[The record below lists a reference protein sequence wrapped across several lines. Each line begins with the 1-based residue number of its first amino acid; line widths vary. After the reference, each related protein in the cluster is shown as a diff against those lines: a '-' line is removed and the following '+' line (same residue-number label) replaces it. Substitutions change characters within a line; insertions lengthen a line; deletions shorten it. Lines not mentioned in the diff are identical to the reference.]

1 MTYDLTLFSTIASA
15 SASFVAI
22 IGGFMASKLIAV
34 NSDRSGVLE
43 RLKEN
48 QELLQLKTKAAEELA
63 QQLAE
68 DDAYD
73 FIKEN
78 IDSLSAQSVLEEV
91 YQTNKKQRIEFDELL
106 PYWETALRLIK
117 RFDEEMEESDD
128 LNEDSIPVALAIEV
142 KDKWFEYRLC
152 ELFGEY
158 HDDTKWAIMHSIYT
172 QASSND
178 NWYGESIRSYEAL
191 LREIDVLELER
202 AQLERRKSSLQ
213 CPSNIIWGLCIFGII
228 SVLSILLPLIFM
240 RLIPTHPSIQGWTG
254 TLSIICMSLSLAS
267 TFFYMWKLLKW
278 KDSD

>member
-106 PYWETALRLIK
+106 PYCKKNWWKNLY
-117 RFDEEMEESDD
+117 
-128 LNEDSIPVALAIEV
+128 EV
-142 KDKWFEYRLC
+142 
-152 ELFGEY
+152 
-158 HDDTKWAIMHSIYT
+158 
-172 QASSND
+172 
-178 NWYGESIRSYEAL
+178 
-191 LREIDVLELER
+191 
-202 AQLERRKSSLQ
+202 
-213 CPSNIIWGLCIFGII
+213 
-228 SVLSILLPLIFM
+228 
-240 RLIPTHPSIQGWTG
+240 
-254 TLSIICMSLSLAS
+254 
-267 TFFYMWKLLKW
+267 LKV
-278 KDSD
+278 